1 MDQRR
6 DCYKYNPGSDARF
19 TKAQPMTE
27 DRRLPASFVYNEEMY
42 ILGGYNDASGW
53 RDSVEYKPKGQDS
66 FVALPDWK
74 MDVAAYSQCA
84 VAYDDKIY
92 VMGKITENI
101 LILLFNMEL

>member
-1 MDQRR
+1 
-6 DCYKYNPGSDARF
+6 
-19 TKAQPMTE
+19 MTE

-92 VMGKITENI
+92 VMGKIIENN
-101 LILLFNMEL
+101 LILLFNMDLIYRLLPPTRLLYHFHLFI